1 MTMAAIR
8 LDDEVSRGP
17 MRRCAVTGAVL
28 PKDAL
33 LRFVLAPD
41 GQVVPDL
48 AGKLP
53 GRGIWVTPRRDV
65 ILRAC
70 RKNLFA
76 RSLKQ
81 PARADEALVDRV
93 AAQVRARCL
102 GVLGLARRAGALM
115 VGFDQVREG
124 MKTGAV
130 RVLVQA
136 RDAAEDG
143 RGKLR
148 RLAAAQGSM
157 VTTVERFEIAELDGA
172 IGRSNSVHIAIASE
186 RIADRFMAECARL
199 ESLTSCKDDGPAE
212 MAPSEA
218 SGG

>member
-1 MTMAAIR
+1 MMAAKR
-8 LDDEVSRGP
+8 QDDMTTHGP
-17 MRRCAVTGAVL
+17 MRRCAVTGAVM

-53 GRGIWVTPRRDV
+53 GRGIWVTPRRDA

-70 RKNLFA
+70 RKNVFA
-76 RSLKQ
+76 RALKR
-81 PARADEALVDRV
+81 PVRADEALADRV
-93 AAQVRARCL
+93 AAQVQARCL
-102 GVLGLARRAGALM
+102 GVLGLARRAGVLM
-115 VGFDQVREG
+115 VGFDQVRAG
-124 MKTGAV
+124 LRSGAV
-130 RVLVQA
+130 GVLVQA
-136 RDAAEDG
+136 CDAAEDG

-148 RLAAAQGSM
+148 RLAAAQSPAVRAIEM
-157 VTTVERFEIAELDGA
+157 FEIAELDRA
-172 IGRSNSVHIAIASE
+172 IGRANSVHIAIASE

-199 ESLTSCKDDGPAE
+199 ESLTSRFGDDPAE
-212 MAPSEA
+212 MAPSGA